1 MLVLVLLLL
10 LLLVLLSMLPLP
22 MLPLALLPLTP
33 LALALLVAPA
43 PRLRLGLLVAL
54 LLAALREDEQ
64 RVNGAQ
70 QGPRVCHS
78 AQRAR
83 AVRRCTLRACALTP

>member
-1 MLVLVLLLL
+1 MVLLLVLLLL
-10 LLLVLLSMLPLP
+10 LLLLSMLP
-22 MLPLALLPLTP
+22 LPLALLPLTP